1 MTVVIMLRQEPVIQ
15 LEALAVA
22 ALEQPQQTLP
32 QAVLVMMASLMVATV
47 FKMILPELFFLGV
60 AVAVAQPTILD
71 MLVMADSAA
80 AAAGQHKL
88 AVELVRAVRAV

>member
-1 MTVVIMLRQEPVIQ
+1 MLRQEPVIQ

-80 AAAGQHKL
+80 AVEALHNL
-88 AVELVRAVRAV
+88 VEELVLEVQAV